1 MRALVTY
8 GWCRTAYVIC
18 ESLARAGFRVSA
30 CGDSRLSMTRVSRYV
45 DTFDRTPNPFENPR
59 NYAQAVAEIARK
71 RSANFI
77 MPAHEDF
84 AVLDNFREVLP
95 RAVAIAAV
103 KASDG
108 CNVLDKWKLIQRAVA
123 AGVRVPETNAPESIE
138 EADQLFARACTP
150 LIIKPRR
157 GNGGKGV
164 ILVRDASEGAFKYRD
179 LVRRFGLEPPSLP
192 LIQQYIPGV
201 LFGSCFIAVGGKLAA
216 CFIERYLRC
225 KQAGFGT
232 SVFREPAFSD
242 EILHATTRL
251 CRELKWTGIGHLDF
265 VADGTAS
272 KAYLL
277 EMNPR
282 FWGALDLAV
291 KNGFDFP
298 SALAV
303 LQLTGAF
310 DATCFTI
317 RPQARSL
324 WIAGEVIACLDDI
337 RHGRWLEAA
346 KAPLRFVRS
355 RSFDDF
361 RLRDPIPLI
370 VELAYYFTG
379 FLRAGGD
386 VNPASAGMI
395 N

>member
-1 MRALVTY
+1 
-8 GWCRTAYVIC
+8 
-18 ESLARAGFRVSA
+18 
-30 CGDSRLSMTRVSRYV
+30 V
-45 DTFDRTPNPFENPR
+45 DTFDRTPSPFEEPR
-59 NYAQAVAEIARK
+59 HYAQAVADITRK
-71 RSANFI
+71 RGANFI

-84 AVLDNFREVLP
+84 AVLDEFRELLP
-95 RAVAIAAV
+95 RDVAIAAP
-103 KASDG
+103 KGSSGSNA
-108 CNVLDKWKLIQRAVA
+108 LDKWKLIQCAAA
-123 AGVRVPETNAPESIE
+123 AGVPVPETNAPESIE
-138 EADQLFARACTP
+138 EADQVFARACTP

-164 ILVRDASEGAFKYRD
+164 ILIGDAREGGLKFRD
-179 LVRRFGLEPPSLP
+179 LVGRFGLEPPSLP
-192 LIQQYIPGV
+192 LIQQYIPGA
-201 LFGSCFIAVGGKLAA
+201 LFGSCFIAVDGEVRA

-232 SVFREPAFSD
+232 SVFREPAFSA

-265 VADGTAS
+265 VADETGS

-298 SALAV
+298 RALAE
-303 LQLTGAF
+303 LQLTGVF

-317 RPQARSL
+317 RPQATSL

-346 KAPLRFVRS
+346 KSPFRFFRS

-361 RLRDPIPLI
+361 RLRDPLPLMI
-370 VELAYYFTG
+370 ELAYYFTG
-379 FLRAGGD
+379 YLRAGGD

-395 N
+395 NQRHEIVCGQASD